1 MEDNICIEC
10 GQEMEVTVIKEASIK
25 GRRIARYECSC
36 GFQTSVEPNIE
47 KLRRI
52 HGNEREDEKRNKG
65 EVDSFDGIL
74 DLI

>member
-10 GQEMEVTVIKEASIK
+10 GQEMEVVVIKPATARNRK
-25 GRRIARYECSC
+25 IARYECSC
-36 GFQTSVEPNIE
+36 GFQTAVEPQVE
-47 KLRRI
+47 RLRRI